1 MKSSLLD
8 KLREGLPLSF
18 KEQLTL
24 IIQLSVPAML
34 AQVSTIVMEYIDA
47 SMVGQLGANDS
58 AAIGLVSTSTW
69 LFGGILNATVTGF
82 TVLTAQRIGAKDFKT
97 ARNLLKHGFL
107 TMIGIVLVLMAIG
120 LSISAKLPI
129 WLGGNADIVTQAYYY
144 FAIHMLFLLFSG
156 INYLSSGL
164 LQASGNMKIPSIL
177 QVLMCFLDVC
187 FNMFLIFDETT
198 IFGIHII
205 GAGLGVA
212 GAALGTGMAQA
223 VISLLMLYFLL
234 FRSKMLGLV
243 KGEKFKF
250 SSHYFKESFKIA
262 IPVGIEQVVTTGAMI
277 VVTKIVAPLGNVA
290 IAANSFAVTAE
301 NLCYMPGYGIAA
313 AATTMIGQS
322 IGAKRHDL
330 TRSLGWMTTILGM
343 VVMTMTGIFLYVCAP
358 LLIGFLSPDPNI
370 VSLGASVLRIEAFA
384 EPLFAAS
391 IVATGVF
398 RGAGDTLIPS
408 TLNFL
413 SMWAVRI
420 PISAFL
426 APRVGLR
433 GVWIAMA
440 TELCARGILFLL
452 RLKGGRWLT
461 KNIEQESI

>member
-1 MKSSLLD
+1 MKNSLLE

-47 SMVGQLGANDS
+47 SMVGRLGANDS

-69 LFGGILNATVTGF
+69 LFGGMLSAAVTGF

-97 ARNLLKHGFL
+97 ARNLLKQGFL
-107 TMIGIVLVLMAIG
+107 TTLAIAVILMFVG
-120 LSISAKLPI
+120 LSISANLPI
-129 WLGGNADIVTQAYYY
+129 WLGGNADIVTKAYHY
-144 FAIHMLFLLFSG
+144 FAIHMIFLLFSG

-164 LQASGNMKIPSIL
+164 LQASGNMKIPSLL

-198 IFGIHII
+198 IFGLHLP

-212 GAALGTGMAQA
+212 GAALGTGMAQV

-234 FRSKMLGLV
+234 FKSKMLGLV

-250 SSHYFKESFKIA
+250 SVHYFKEAFKIA

-277 VVTKIVAPLGNVA
+277 VVTKIVAPLGNIA

-330 TRSLGWMTTILGM
+330 TRSLGWMTTIMGM
-343 VVMTMTGIFLYVCAP
+343 LVMSMTGIFLYIFAP
-358 LLIGFLSPDPNI
+358 VLIGFLSPNPEI
-370 VSLGASVLRIEAFA
+370 VALGASVLRIEAFA

-408 TLNFL
+408 CLNFF

-420 PISAFL
+420 PISAYL
-426 APRVGLR
+426 APRVGLH

-440 TELCARGILFLL
+440 SELCARGILFLL
-452 RLKGGRWLT
+452 RLKSNRWLT
-461 KNIEQESI
+461 KNIDLE